1 MTQALRAELRVLPSD
16 FDKFREAM
24 LAAAPQESVGL
35 IFAGWWADDE
45 ALRLTWRDFW
55 PATDSAYAKRG
66 PAGAQVDPEFLMPAV
81 KRCRMSGEA
90 LVLAHTHPFSAIPSF
105 SGIDDGGEDSLIPKV
120 SARAPLAPHGALVL
134 GQEGAAVRVW
144 PGTTDGPIAAAL
156 RIVGATDVTPG
167 ESSPHFARQELA
179 LGPGSAAALAK
190 QHVGIVG
197 TGGLGWEMA
206 TLLWSLGVGR
216 LTLVDPDTV
225 ERHNRPRLRGSVPGD
240 DGRPKVE
247 ALAELLHRTRPT
259 GSVTALQAPV
269 EAPGVR
275 RILGSADLLMSGTDT
290 LASRLVLDRLS
301 RRCLIP
307 LVDAGINVQLAD
319 SAIARVGGR
328 VSVSWPEGS
337 CLSCMQVLTP
347 DAIAAESDPLGYRGR
362 GRNEEASVIAFNA
375 VLAGLAVAEALDLLL
390 SYRRSLRSSRYLTYD
405 GLRGLTREVAVPA
418 ANACGN
424 CKELRGAVFGKLD
437 AQ

>member
-1 MTQALRAELRVLPSD
+1 MSQAPRAELRVLPAD
-16 FDKFREAM
+16 FDRFRAAM

-45 ALRLTWRDFW
+45 KLRLTWRDFW
-55 PATDSAYAKRG
+55 AATDSAYARRG
-66 PAGAQVDPEFLMPAV
+66 PAGAQVAPEFLMPAV
-81 KRCRMSGEA
+81 KRCRLSGEA
-90 LVLAHTHPFSAIPSF
+90 LVLAHTHPFSVTPSF

-144 PGTTDGPIAAAL
+144 PAGADRPVAATVQV
-156 RIVGATDVTPG
+156 VGAVDMTPSR
-167 ESSPHFARQELA
+167 SSPHYARQELA
-179 LGPGSAAALAK
+179 LGPGTAGALE
-190 QHVGIVG
+190 QLHVGVVG

-225 ERHNRPRLRGSVPGD
+225 ESHNRARLRGSVPGD
-240 DGRPKVE
+240 DGRPKAE
-247 ALAELLHRTRPT
+247 ALAELLHRTRRT
-259 GSVTALQAPV
+259 DSVSALHAPV
-269 EAPGVR
+269 EHPDVQ
-275 RILGSADLLMSGTDT
+275 RILGSTDLLMSGTDT
-290 LASRLVLDRLS
+290 LSSRLVLDRLS

-307 LVDAGINVQLAD
+307 LVDAGINIQLAA
-319 SAIARVGGR
+319 SAIVRVGGR
-328 VSVSWPEGS
+328 VSVSWPDGS
-337 CLSCMQVLTP
+337 CLSCMHVLTP

-390 SYRRSLRSSRYLTYD
+390 RYRRSPPSSRYLTYD
-405 GLRGLTREVAVPA
+405 ALRGLTREVAVPA

-424 CKELRGAVFGKLD
+424 CAELRGAVFGAL
-437 AQ
+437 AA